1 MLQIYKPI
9 ENQSLRLI
17 SPRELQ
23 ILMLISEEFTTKEI
37 AAELF
42 ISEQTVAT
50 HRKNMMHKMQV
61 KNVAGLVRKS
71 FESGILHISK
81 RAI

>member
-1 MLQIYKPI
+1 MLQIFKPI
-9 ENQSLRLI
+9 EKNSMRLI
-17 SPRELQ
+17 SRRELQ
-23 ILMLISEEFTTKEI
+23 ILVLISEEYTTKEI
-37 AAELF
+37 ANKLF

-50 HRKNMMHKMQV
+50 HRKNIMHKMRV

-71 FESGILHISK
+71 FESGILHITK